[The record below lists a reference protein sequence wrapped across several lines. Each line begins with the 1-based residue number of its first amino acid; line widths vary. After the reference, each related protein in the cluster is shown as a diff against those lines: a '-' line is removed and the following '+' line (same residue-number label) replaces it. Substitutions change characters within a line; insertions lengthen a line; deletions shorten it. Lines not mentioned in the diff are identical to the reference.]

1 MLLRVDSGQW
11 SEFATGQ
18 DIEYPNWSGDS
29 QELFFETNLDEAR
42 VLFRVNLATRRSERV
57 LSLAGIRRVSL
68 PFGVQW
74 TGLAPDN
81 SALIMHDVGIREIYA
96 IRLDLP

>member
-1 MLLRVDSGQW
+1 MLQQVDSGQW

-18 DIEYPNWSGDS
+18 DIEYPNWSNDS
-29 QELFFETNLDEAR
+29 QKIFFETDLNGGRAL
-42 VLFRVNLATRRSERV
+42 VRVNLATRRSERV
-57 LSLAGIRRVSL
+57 LSLAGIRRVSV

-81 SALIMHDVGIREIYA
+81 SAVIMRDVGIREIYA
-96 IRLDLP
+96 LRLDLP